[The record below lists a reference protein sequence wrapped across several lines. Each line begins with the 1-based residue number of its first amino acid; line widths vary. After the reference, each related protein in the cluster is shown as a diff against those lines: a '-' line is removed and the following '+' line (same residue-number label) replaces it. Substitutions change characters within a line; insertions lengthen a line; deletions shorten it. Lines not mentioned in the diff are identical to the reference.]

1 MENKDLRLKLA
12 CMRESLF
19 DEGFLDE
26 FFVQLEEIEDD
37 EINPNFVESIIDLYF
52 TDGTDK
58 VIKLGEEL
66 EKTALNRESV
76 FSFGAKRVVQEVNN
90 MRKLFN
96 DNNIDGLRAAYKP
109 MRDEHFTLRS
119 RMIPYGE
126 LLHLLRQ
133 TPPPPPDDA
142 CSSTNDYAE
151 SSGSNETI

>member
-1 MENKDLRLKLA
+1 MLQ
-12 CMRESLF
+12 
-19 DEGFLDE
+19 GFLDE
-26 FFVQLEEIEDD
+26 FFVQLEEVEDD

-66 EKTALNRESV
+66 EKTPLNRELV
-76 FSFGAKRVVQEVNN
+76 FRYLYNLKCSSASFGAKRVVQEVNN

-109 MRDEHFTLRS
+109 MRDEHFSLRS

-126 LLHLLRQ
+126 LLNLLRQ
-133 TPPPPPDDA
+133 TPSPPPDDA
-142 CSSTNDYAE
+142 CSSTNDYTE
-151 SSGSNETI
+151 SSGSNETV